1 MIIDLFINGKKI
13 QAETAPDQMLID
25 FLRGLGYKSMK
36 RGCDTGNCG
45 LCTVWMDE
53 KPVLSCSVP
62 AARAAG
68 HKITTLEGVQEEA
81 AEFSDYLAN
90 EGADQCGYCSPGLIM
105 NVLALKRE
113 IPNPT
118 MAQIKEYLSGNFMQM
133 HRISG
138 TVPRPCKIFWSG
150 GVVRKMENT
159 RFVNKG
165 IVKKDA
171 KALLSGRPVYTD
183 DIAPSGCLVV
193 KLLRSPHAHAWIE
206 NIQQQRH

>member
-53 KPVLSCSVP
+53 KPVLSCSVL
-62 AARAAG
+62 AARADG
-68 HKITTLEGVQEEA
+68 KEIVTLEGVQERA
-81 AEFSDYLAN
+81 AEFGTYLAN
-90 EGADQCGYCSPGLIM
+90 QGGYCSPGLIM

-118 MAQIKEYLSGNFMQM
+118 MAQIKEYLSGNLCRCTGYQGQYRALAKYF
-133 HRISG
+133 
-138 TVPRPCKIFWSG
+138 
-150 GVVRKMENT
+150 GVE
-159 RFVNKG
+159 
-165 IVKKDA
+165 
-171 KALLSGRPVYTD
+171 
-183 DIAPSGCLVV
+183 
-193 KLLRSPHAHAWIE
+193 E
-206 NIQQQRH
+206 